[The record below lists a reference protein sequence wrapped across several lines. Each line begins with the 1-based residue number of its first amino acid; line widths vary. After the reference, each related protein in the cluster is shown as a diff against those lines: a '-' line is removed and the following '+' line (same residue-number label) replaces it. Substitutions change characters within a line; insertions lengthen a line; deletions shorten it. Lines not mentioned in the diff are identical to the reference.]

1 MLGELRGNF
10 ASGCGLGALLPES
23 LHHLGNPQH
32 RVEGVGMVVGCANSG
47 VQRGSRKKVLR
58 VCENSQRKIWQL
70 PIPQVGTQAMLVK
83 FISCPS
89 YQPLF
94 IQDTNHD
101 LEQKLPVSEVRVSRG
116 GEGAWTRGSLPRVFE
131 GRGKSIFS
139 MNPQFPHVYVWEGRA
154 LSLKSWLPSLL

>member
-10 ASGCGLGALLPES
+10 ASGCGHGALLPES
-23 LHHLGNPQH
+23 LRHPGSPHG
-32 RVEGVGMVVGCANSG
+32 GVGGVGWGSEHSG
-47 VQRGSRKKVLR
+47 VQRGSGEKVSR

-70 PIPQVGTQAMLVK
+70 PIPQVDTQAMLVK

-89 YQPLF
+89 DQPLF

-116 GEGAWTRGSLPRVFE
+116 GEGAWTCGSLPCVF
-131 GRGKSIFS
+131 
-139 MNPQFPHVYVWEGRA
+139 
-154 LSLKSWLPSLL
+154 